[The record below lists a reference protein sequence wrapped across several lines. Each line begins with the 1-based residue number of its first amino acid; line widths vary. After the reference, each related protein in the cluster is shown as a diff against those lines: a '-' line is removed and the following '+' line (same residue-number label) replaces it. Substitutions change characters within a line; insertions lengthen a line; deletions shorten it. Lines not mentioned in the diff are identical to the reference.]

1 MSNSIEVLNLIESG
15 KISAVEGLKLIEAL
29 RPQQPKAT
37 LATGRWL
44 HIRVSDLQS
53 NQQRVNIN
61 LPTSW
66 IETGLRIGRKFS
78 PELNEI
84 EWPEILAAVKS
95 GQAGRL
101 LEVEDLNDNQRVEV
115 FVD

>member
-1 MSNSIEVLNLIESG
+1 MANSIEVLNLIESG

-84 EWPEILAAVKS
+84 EWPEILEAVNN